1 MFSQEMSRGVST
13 LFVFFLFTVIQSTC
27 TMCIQLHLISRNTQN
42 NDRLIF
48 TRKYNIDWHAFM
60 IDITENWYKH
70 TYWSE
75 GVYPLL
81 VFVVM
86 IQNAWLSTS
95 ASTFTEHISL
105 EDEFEMILFNV
116 KSITYILPFLLRVRL
131 FWY

>member
-13 LFVFFLFTVIQSTC
+13 RVFFLFTVIQSTC

-48 TRKYNIDWHAFM
+48 TRKYNIDLHAFM

-86 IQNAWLSTS
+86 IQNSWLSTS
-95 ASTFTEHISL
+95 ASTFAEHISL
-105 EDEFEMILFNV
+105 EDEFELILFNV
-116 KSITYILPFLLRVRL
+116 KSLTYILPFLLRVRL